1 MCGIVGHIRSG
12 GQVDRSLF
20 DQMRDAL
27 AHRGPDDAHSHYL
40 LDGRIALG
48 HRRLSFLDLTPA
60 GRQPMSNEDDTVWIV
75 LNGEIY
81 NYLEL
86 RADLIRAGHRFKT
99 NSDTEV
105 LLHGYEE
112 WGMNLLDKVKGM
124 FAFGLVDLRGG
135 KVFLVRDRF
144 GIKPLYYRH
153 DRSGLVFAS
162 ELKAIM
168 VDPQAPREIDF
179 SAFAD
184 YFVYRY
190 IPSPK
195 TIWKGISKLAPATYL
210 TYDIHT
216 GQTTFS
222 EYWVVPHGKRKRNEQ
237 ELIHS
242 FGAAL
247 DRSVQLHARSDVPVG
262 SFLSGGYD
270 SSAVVYYMARA
281 QAKPETFSIG
291 FSGWGQSEDQYAR
304 IVADQLGVP
313 LSTTVA
319 DSSSLELLDIM
330 PDVYDEPI
338 ADISI
343 IPTWLVSHLAGT
355 KVKAVMSGEGAD
367 ELLGGYTWQKDF
379 FAQRHIPLGQR
390 LRQYIKG
397 EKIDTVS
404 YYAHAMA
411 MGRFDKAE
419 LAAMF
424 TEGYHQY
431 IAPDTDWFY
440 RQHYDERL
448 SPLQSIQK
456 MDIKCF
462 MGELVLTKIDR
473 ASMANSLEVRV
484 PFLDH
489 DLFEQVLST
498 DERTYFKPDITK
510 YLLYENIKS
519 HLPKAILDRRKQGFV
534 GPDSY
539 YMDINWYCSILDQ
552 SKLVR
557 DGIIRYEYYTR
568 LIAGQEH
575 WKLWK
580 LTVMEKWYRRWS

>member
-1 MCGIVGHIRSG
+1 MCGIVGNIRVSDR
-12 GQVDRSLF
+12 VDRSLF

-27 AHRGPDDAHSHYL
+27 AHRGPDDADSQYL
-40 LDGRIALG
+40 LEDRIALG
-48 HRRLSFLDLTPA
+48 HRRLSFLDLSPA
-60 GRQPMSNEDDTVWIV
+60 GRQPMSNEDDTIWVV

-86 RADLIRAGHRFKT
+86 REDLIRAGHRFQT
-99 NSDTEV
+99 HSDTEV

-112 WGMNLLDKVKGM
+112 WGMHLLDKIKGM
-124 FAFGLVDLRGG
+124 FAFGLVDLPGG

-144 GIKPLYYRH
+144 GIKPMYYRH
-153 DRSGLVFAS
+153 DAGGLIFAS

-168 VDPQAPREIDF
+168 IDPRVPRAIDF

-195 TIWKGISKLAPATYL
+195 TIWRGISKLPPATYL
-210 TYDIHT
+210 AYDIKT
-216 GQTTFS
+216 NQARIS
-222 EYWVVPHGKRKRNEQ
+222 EYWTVPHGQNKISAG
-237 ELIHS
+237 ELVNA
-242 FGAAL
+242 FGMAL

-270 SSAVVYYMARA
+270 SSAIVYYMARA
-281 QAKPETFSIG
+281 KQDPQTFSIG

-304 IVADQLGVP
+304 MVADQLGVQM
-313 LSTTVA
+313 SATVA
-319 DSSSLELLDIM
+319 DSSSLGLLDIM

-343 IPTWLVSHLAGT
+343 IPTWLVSHLART

-367 ELLGGYTWQKDF
+367 ELLGGYTWQKEF
-379 FAQRHIPLGQR
+379 FAQSHIPYWQR
-390 LRQYIKG
+390 LKRYLKG
-397 EKIDTVS
+397 ERTDAVA
-404 YYAHAMA
+404 YYAQAMA
-411 MGRFDKAE
+411 MGRFDRTE
-419 LAAMF
+419 LSAMF
-424 TEGYHQY
+424 TDHYQQY
-431 IAPDTDWFY
+431 IAHDPDWFY
-440 RQHYDERL
+440 RRHHDEHL
-448 SPLQSIQK
+448 SPLQAIQK

-489 DLFEQVLST
+489 ELFEQVLST
-498 DERTYFKPDITK
+498 DERIYFRPDTTK
-510 YLLYENIKS
+510 YLLYENIKG
-519 HLPKAILDRRKQGFV
+519 HLPRAILDRRKQGFV

-539 YMDINWYCSILDQ
+539 YMDISWYRSIMDQ
-552 SKLVR
+552 SKLIR
-557 DGIIRYEYYTR
+557 DGIIRHEYYVR

-580 LTVMEKWYRRWS
+580 LAVMEKWYRRWS